1 MLKIKSAVSCVCRYL
16 ISVVIFAHFQRP
28 CVAANMTVQ
37 EFIQARTADDGR
49 LVVLV
54 SEHKTGAQ
62 GPAQIA
68 LEKPHAKL
76 FSLYA
81 KR

>member
-1 MLKIKSAVSCVCRYL
+1 MAK
-16 ISVVIFAHFQRP
+16 
-28 CVAANMTVQ
+28 AAS
-37 EFIQARTADDGR
+37 DGR
-49 LVVLV
+49 MVELV

-62 GPAQIA
+62 GPAQVA
-68 LEKPHAKL
+68 LEASHYRL

>member
-1 MLKIKSAVSCVCRYL
+1 
-16 ISVVIFAHFQRP
+16 
-28 CVAANMTVQ
+28 MTLQ

-54 SEHKTGAQ
+54 SEHETGAQ

-68 LEKPHAKL
+68 LEKAHAKL
-76 FSLYA
+76 FSLYS
-81 KR
+81 

>member
-1 MLKIKSAVSCVCRYL
+1 M
-16 ISVVIFAHFQRP
+16 
-28 CVAANMTVQ
+28 AANMTLQ

-54 SEHKTGAQ
+54 SEHETGGQ

-68 LEKPHAKL
+68 LEKAHAKL
-76 FSLYA
+76 FSLYS
-81 KR
+81 

>member
-1 MLKIKSAVSCVCRYL
+1 MTLQELVRAR
-16 ISVVIFAHFQRP
+16 
-28 CVAANMTVQ
+28 AASDNRM
-37 EFIQARTADDGR
+37 
-49 LVVLV
+49 VVLV

-62 GPAQIA
+62 GPEQLA
-68 LEKPHAKL
+68 LESSHHKL